1 MYVSNTHHD
10 IHGTP
15 WQIWAGYVD
24 RYEIHPDT
32 PSDGIRAIVKTV
44 KDDILTACRGWDR
57 EVKNSNIVGT
67 FVGSDANNAYDR
79 IRRAFEDA
87 YEQAVANR

>member
-10 IHGTP
+10 INGTP

-32 PSDGIRAIVKTV
+32 PNDGIRAIVKTV
-44 KDDILTACRGWDR
+44 TDDILTACRGWDR
-57 EVKNSNIVGT
+57 EVKDSNIVGT